1 MSTATVTVNV
11 HLTLYQLLRVHER
24 ARWRTPDGSEYA
36 VRTVM
41 AFGGP
46 LPELD
51 LSRPVKVVH
60 TRERDGWALIVTA
73 SGPEGKDVEVGRIVE
88 DRR

>member
-1 MSTATVTVNV
+1 MSSATVTVNV
-11 HLTLYQLLRVHER
+11 NLTLYQLLRAHER

-46 LPELD
+46 LPDLD
-51 LSRPVKVVH
+51 LSSCVKVVH
-60 TRERDGWALIVTA
+60 TRERDGWALVVTA
-73 SGPEGKDVEVGRIVE
+73 AGPEGKDVELGRIVE
-88 DRR
+88 ARA